1 MINKTKIFKGAVD
14 AMKSLSGKAKN
25 EVAIV
30 KLTGI
35 KNYSKLRMNRIKK
48 SSTFK
53 KTKEYA
59 GVAVGSTIVGAGIG
73 SLATKGYN
81 KINKKKNRKV

>member
-35 KNYSKLRMNRIKK
+35 KNYSK
-48 SSTFK
+48 
-53 KTKEYA
+53 
-59 GVAVGSTIVGAGIG
+59 
-73 SLATKGYN
+73 
-81 KINKKKNRKV
+81 